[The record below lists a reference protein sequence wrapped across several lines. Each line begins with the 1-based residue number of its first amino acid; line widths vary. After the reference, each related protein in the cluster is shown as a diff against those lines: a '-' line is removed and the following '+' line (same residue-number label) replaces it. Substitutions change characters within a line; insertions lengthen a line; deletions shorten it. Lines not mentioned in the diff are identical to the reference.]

1 MINKI
6 WNDFDVEENIHWIIM
21 IIAILGIVYAII
33 MREHGYMQDNDNVVN
48 SETEI
53 VDTLNLK

>member
-21 IIAILGIVYAII
+21 SVAIFGIVFAII

-48 SETEI
+48 SETKI
-53 VDTLNLK
+53 IDTLNIK